1 MPDTWQSFSNAGCCI
16 EDEKETDVIG
26 EIKEA
31 FPNRRP
37 CSGKRTLAGEAVF
50 VELTDP
56 LE

>member
-1 MPDTWQSFSNAGCCI
+1 MPDTWQSLSSAGCCI